1 MLHCRFLHGRILLFR
16 PIVAQLCLERDK
28 DIDLSATWVESL
40 ARHAVIKGSNLCLK
54 DSHQVID
61 LIYKYLDFNTV
72 TGPLP
77 SWWYCVLC
85 THSLTFSLPVLP
97 NFN

>member
-1 MLHCRFLHGRILLFR
+1 MLYCSFLHGRILLFR
-16 PIVAQLCLERDK
+16 PIVAQLCLRRDK
-28 DIDLSATWVESL
+28 DNDLSATWVESL
-40 ARHAVIKGSNLCLK
+40 ARHTVIGGSSLCLK

-61 LIYKYLDFNTV
+61 LIYKHLDFDTV

-85 THSLTFSLPVLP
+85 AHSPTFSLSVLS